1 MVNLVRA
8 ARDGSEFFGQDE
20 GGGCARVAGMVAWG
34 KARENMMRTANL
46 RARILGR
53 ERLAST
59 FVKTAEVTVVE
70 VLATSGLD
78 FIVLDGEHAAF
89 DRGRLDACLA
99 VCRALDFP
107 ALVRISS
114 GSEENVLMAL
124 DAGAVG
130 VVVPHVY
137 SVEKAQAIA
146 KSAHFG
152 RGGRGFAGSTRWAG
166 FTMQPMGDVL
176 DQDVQTIVMAQI
188 EEPEGVEVCEGIAA
202 IDGID
207 ALFAGP
213 ADLSVGYGHRTQD
226 NPDLKTALARV
237 GKACADNGKGYVSW
251 VADAGTAADWVK
263 YGVTG
268 FVVAS
273 EHTWMRQGASA
284 AARGIHD
291 IP

>member
-1 MVNLVRA
+1 
-8 ARDGSEFFGQDE
+8 
-20 GGGCARVAGMVAWG
+20 
-34 KARENMMRTANL
+34 MRTANL
-46 RARILGR
+46 RTRILGR

-78 FIVLDGEHAAF
+78 FIVLDGEHCGF

-114 GSEENVLMAL
+114 GSDENVLMAL

-130 VVVPHVY
+130 VVVPHVD
-137 SVEKAQAIA
+137 SIEKAQAIA
-146 KSAHFG
+146 KAAHFG

-166 FTMQPMGDVL
+166 FATRPMGDVL

-188 EEPEGVEVCEGIAA
+188 EEPEGVEACEGIAA
-202 IDGID
+202 VDGID

-213 ADLSVGYGHRTQD
+213 ADLTVGYGHRDQD
-226 NPDLKTALARV
+226 NPDLPIALERV
-237 GKACADNGKGYVSW
+237 GKACAANGKGYVSW
-251 VADAGTAADWVK
+251 VPDAAKAAEWAD
-263 YGVTG
+263 YGMTG

-273 EHTWMRQGASA
+273 EHTWMRQGAAVA
-284 AARGIHD
+284 AAGIHK

>member
-1 MVNLVRA
+1 
-8 ARDGSEFFGQDE
+8 
-20 GGGCARVAGMVAWG
+20 
-34 KARENMMRTANL
+34 MRTAGLKTRLLN
-46 RARILGR
+46 R
-53 ERLAST
+53 ETLAST

-78 FIVLDGEHAAF
+78 FIVLDGEHCGF

-99 VCRALDFP
+99 VARALDFP

-130 VVVPHVY
+130 VVVPHVD
-137 SVEKAQAIA
+137 SAEKAKTIA
-146 KSAHFG
+146 KAAHFG

-166 FTMQPMGDVL
+166 FATRPMDEVL
-176 DQDVQTIVMAQI
+176 DQDDQTIVMAQI
-188 EEPEGVEVCEGIAA
+188 EEPEGVEACEDIAA

-213 ADLSVGYGHRTQD
+213 ADLTVGYGHRDQN
-226 NPDLKTALARV
+226 NPDLPKALDRV
-237 GKACADNGKGYVSW
+237 GKACAAHGKAYISW
-251 VADAGTAADWVK
+251 VPDATKAAEWTAF
-263 YGVTG
+263 GMTG

-273 EHTWMRQGASA
+273 EHTWMRQGAA
-284 AARGIHD
+284 AAAKGIHD
-291 IP
+291 IA